1 MSKKL
6 FSFRLEEDKIEK
18 VKTKAKAL
26 RTSTQ
31 ALLEQLVDLALSD
44 AITLDNN
51 TITLSDNSFDNE
63 VITEL
68 KKLITDNNQAI
79 KLLSDKVT
87 KLESYQY
94 DNDTIASK
102 EQLSSNTNQDDN
114 NSITTEREPKQ
125 KLIDNQDDSNLIT
138 VESKPKPNLTGS
150 QDDNSLI
157 TDKEASLTEIEDDL
171 ESIEEINKPS
181 ESLPSVTD
189 DDKQNTEIKSYE
201 EAIALIKELHQAGK
215 NYSQIARELDNKY
228 LTPKD
233 KINWSG
239 TQVKRELKKNRV
251 N

>member
-18 VKTKAKAL
+18 VKAKAKAL

-68 KKLITDNNQAI
+68 KKLITDNNEAI

-87 KLESYQY
+87 KLESYQN
-94 DNDTIASK
+94 DNDTIAFK

-138 VESKPKPNLTGS
+138 VESKPKQNLIGS

-157 TDKEASLTEIEDDL
+157 TDKEASTEVEDDL
-171 ESIEEINKPS
+171 EPVEENNKPS
-181 ESLPSVTD
+181 ESLESVTD

-201 EAIALIKELHQAGK
+201 EAKIKIKELTEAGK
-215 NYSQIARELDNKY
+215 NYSQIAKELTGEYCTSTGK
-228 LTPKD
+228 T
-233 KINWSG
+233 NWQG
-239 TQVKRELKKNRV
+239 TQVKRVLKEN
-251 N
+251 